1 MKSHSGNL
9 LKLKL
14 KMKTSKKIKWNN
26 CEGAGL
32 YSCLNVFE
40 TLNL

>member
-14 KMKTSKKIKWNN
+14 KMKTSKKIGG
-26 CEGAGL
+26 GAL
-32 YSCLNVFE
+32 FMFECL
-40 TLNL
+40 